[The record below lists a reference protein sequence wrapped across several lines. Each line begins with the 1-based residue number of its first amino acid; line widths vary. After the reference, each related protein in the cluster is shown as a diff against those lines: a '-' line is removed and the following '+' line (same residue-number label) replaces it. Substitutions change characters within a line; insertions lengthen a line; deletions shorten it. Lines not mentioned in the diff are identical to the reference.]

1 MTMNNK
7 FFSLAAFSFLLLCAC
22 NPAPKYARP
31 PAPTPMA
38 YKEAPA
44 GKEGTGWKLAQPGDD
59 KLRGKW
65 WEIYS
70 DPQLNALEVQV
81 AISNQSI
88 KMAEANFRAAR
99 ALVVSARSALYP
111 TISASPSYST

>member
-1 MTMNNK
+1 MIVNNK
-7 FFSLAAFSFLLLCAC
+7 LLSVAALGVLLLCAC

-31 PAPTPMA
+31 PAPAPIA

-65 WEIYS
+65 WEIYNE
-70 DPQLNALEVQV
+70 PQLNALEMQV
-81 AISNQSI
+81 AISNQSV

-99 ALVVSARSALYP
+99 ALVVSARSALFP
-111 TISASPSYST
+111 TIGASPS